1 MHRNANDMYNI
12 KVGVNIFDQH
22 SNRPSSGHP
31 EMCASPTPGRR
42 ECKGLMGK
50 NQGHPTR
57 TTPLA
62 QSECRLWRV
71 IPALG
76 LGGSRRSI
84 HLRRPAWESSPLT
97 HGGHDLVSPFN
108 ISWVDRKILR
118 TLPVNLSTSQCLNRV
133 HPVSKKQHRTLERQW
148 L

>member
-1 MHRNANDMYNI
+1 MWNGFERYEGCIKHTHTQQSVGSKTLNGDMHRNANDMYNI
-12 KVGVNIFDQH
+12 KVRVNIFDQH

-108 ISWVDRKILR
+108 ISWVDRK
-118 TLPVNLSTSQCLNRV
+118 S
-133 HPVSKKQHRTLERQW
+133 
-148 L
+148 